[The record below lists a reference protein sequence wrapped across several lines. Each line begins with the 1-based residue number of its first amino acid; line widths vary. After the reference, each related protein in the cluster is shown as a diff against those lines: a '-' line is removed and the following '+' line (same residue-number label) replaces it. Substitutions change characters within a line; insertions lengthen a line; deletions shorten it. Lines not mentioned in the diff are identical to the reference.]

1 MVKRKEILISNYITA
16 PDNKITEKNSE
27 RIVSTSVM
35 TQHMQGF
42 CCIDYQ
48 QCRMN
53 GAVVDQENR
62 PTVYYTEG
70 SAL

>member
-35 TQHMQGF
+35 TQHM
-42 CCIDYQ
+42 
-48 QCRMN
+48 
-53 GAVVDQENR
+53 
-62 PTVYYTEG
+62 
-70 SAL
+70 